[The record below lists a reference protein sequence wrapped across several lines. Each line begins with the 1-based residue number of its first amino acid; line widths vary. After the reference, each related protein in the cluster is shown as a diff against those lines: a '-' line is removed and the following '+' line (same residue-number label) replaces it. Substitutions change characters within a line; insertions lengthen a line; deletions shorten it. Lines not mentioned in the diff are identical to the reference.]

1 MHQNKKLKIA
11 IAGLGTV
18 GSGVMKILSE
28 KKQILQQKTGREIEV
43 IAVSARDKN
52 KSRNINLS
60 NILWLENATELANI
74 PEVEAIIELIGGA
87 EGISKELAF
96 KAISNKK
103 HYITAN
109 KALLS
114 KYGVELAK
122 LAEENNVSLN
132 FEASVAGGIPVI
144 KTIKEA
150 LSGNKI
156 TKISAI
162 LNGTCNFIL
171 SSMYLENKSFED
183 ALLEAQ
189 KLGYAE
195 ADPSFDIDGIDASHK
210 LSILSGLAYS
220 IKPDFSSIHIE
231 GIRNISLKDIKYAFQ
246 FGFRIRLIATSLL
259 RNNGQIEQRVHP
271 SLVSLAHEMAY
282 VDGVLGAVK
291 LECDALGPL
300 YMEGAGAGMMQ
311 TASAVISD
319 ICDIARGSFSYPFA
333 TPSVFLSDAKFSSIE
348 DHEGEYYLRFSVKDE
363 DGVLSSITSIFS
375 KNSVGFEKIHQQANN
390 KESADVVFIT
400 RNEKE
405 KAIIA
410 SLKQIEKQS
419 YLLEKPIMIR
429 VER

>member
-1 MHQNKKLKIA
+1 MSSSLKIA

-18 GSGVMKILSE
+18 GSGVMKILAD
-28 KKQILQQKTGREIEV
+28 KQEILHKKTGKKIEI

-52 KSRNINLS
+52 KARDINLS
-60 NILWLENATELANI
+60 HIKWCDNALELAEI
-74 PEVEAIIELIGGA
+74 PEAEAIIELIGGA

-96 KAISNKK
+96 KAIKNKK
-103 HYITAN
+103 HYVTAN

-122 LAEENNVSLN
+122 LAEENNLYLQ

-150 LSGNKI
+150 LLGNKI
-156 TKISAI
+156 SKISAI

-171 SSMYLENKSFED
+171 SSMFLENKSFED

-210 LSILSGLAYS
+210 LSILSALAYS
-220 IKPDFSSIHIE
+220 IKPDVNSIYVE
-231 GIRNISLKDIKYAFQ
+231 GIRNISLKDIKYALQ
-246 FGFRIRLIATSLL
+246 FGFRIRLIATSLT
-259 RNNGQIEQRVHP
+259 RENGFIEQRVHP
-271 SLVSLAHEMAY
+271 SLVALSHEMAY

-300 YMEGAGAGMMQ
+300 YLEGAGAGMMQ
-311 TASAVISD
+311 TASAVVAD
-319 ICDIARGSFSYPFA
+319 ICDIARGNFSYPFSSPA
-333 TPSVFLSDAKFSSIE
+333 SNLSDAKYSSIE
-348 DHEGEYYLRFSVKDE
+348 DHEGEFYLRFSVKDE

-375 KNSVGFEKIHQQANN
+375 NNSVGFEKIHQQSAGNQQ
-390 KESADVVFIT
+390 SADVVFMT

-405 KAIIA
+405 KAILS
-410 SLKQIEKQS
+410 SLKEIQKQN
-419 YLLEKPIMIR
+419 YLLEKPVMIR